1 MPRTDQKRKSR
12 NLFNS
17 VDDTQLETSDSLIRK
32 QKGGSKPT
40 GIQIVSKIG
49 KISGSLNLSEEQERR
64 FLLPKNTMLYNSK
77 QL

>member
-17 VDDTQLETSDSLIRK
+17 VDDSQRETSDSLIRK

-40 GIQIVSKIG
+40 GIQIVSKMG
-49 KISGSLNLSEEQERR
+49 KISGSLNL
-64 FLLPKNTMLYNSK
+64 
-77 QL
+77 